1 MDSQFLLITM
11 LESEQET
18 KSQSNNNWLE
28 ETVSAIALGV
38 LVGVFGVFTL
48 GNAFGLGKTS
58 PFISQGII
66 TAGIIIIVNGLL
78 RPVSQVF
85 IKVINKAISK
95 FIK

>member
-1 MDSQFLLITM
+1 M
-11 LESEQET
+11 LKSKQET

-66 TAGIIIIVNGLL
+66 IAGIIIIVNGLL

-85 IKVINKAISK
+85 IEVINKFIKDISK